1 MAHAAIYA
9 NTPARVRAERRNQ
22 VSYLLWNGSLETT
35 HAKAKEAA
43 RAAERI
49 LTIAI
54 NAYEDTVKAEKE
66 IMNAK
71 GVKQKRVVLVDGPK
85 KLAARRRMMAK
96 LYDLHEVK
104 TKAETKKSFVE
115 RTKNINHPL
124 IEKIFN
130 ELAPKYAKRA
140 KEVGQGG
147 GYTRIMRLA
156 PRRGDNAELALV
168 ELV

>member
-1 MAHAAIYA
+1 MGFAAIYA
-9 NTPARVRAERRNQ
+9 DTPKKERGERRNQ

-35 HAKAKEAA
+35 FNRAKEAA
-43 RAAERI
+43 RMAEKI

-54 NAYEDTVKAEKE
+54 NAYKDVVKVEKE
-66 IMNAK
+66 VVNKK
-71 GVKQKRVVLVDGPK
+71 GVTQKKQVLTDGPN
-85 KLAARRRMMAK
+85 KLAARRRIMGMV
-96 LYDLHEVK
+96 YDLHEVK
-104 TKAETKKSFVE
+104 TKGESNRAFKA
-115 RTKNINHPL
+115 RTKDINHPL

-147 GYTRIMRLA
+147 GYTRVMKLGA
-156 PRRGDNAELALV
+156 RRGDNAEMGLA

>member
-9 NTPARVRAERRNQ
+9 NTPSKESGEHRGQ
-22 VSYLLWNGSLETT
+22 LSFLLWNGSLETT
-35 HAKAKEAA
+35 GARAKAAA
-43 RAAERI
+43 RAAEKV

-54 NAYEDTVKAEKE
+54 RSYLDVVKTEKE
-66 IMNAK
+66 VTNAK
-71 GVKQKRVVLVDGPK
+71 GVKQKKMVLADGPK
-85 KLAARRRMMAK
+85 KLAARRRIMGMV
-96 LYDLHEVK
+96 YDLHEIK
-104 TKAETKKSFVE
+104 TKAETKSAFTK
-115 RTKNINHPL
+115 RTQDINHPL

-147 GYTRIMRLA
+147 GYTRVLKLG
-156 PRRGDNAELALV
+156 PRRGDNADVMLV